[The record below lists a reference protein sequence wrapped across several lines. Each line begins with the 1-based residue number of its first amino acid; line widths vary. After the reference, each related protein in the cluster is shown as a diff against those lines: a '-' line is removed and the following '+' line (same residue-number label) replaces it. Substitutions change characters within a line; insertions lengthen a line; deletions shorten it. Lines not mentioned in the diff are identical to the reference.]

1 MELTG
6 NSASR
11 WEQVS
16 NKIGDIAFETDKQRE
31 QLEKLITELADLTE
45 RIRHNQEALTKLS
58 GVVYKEVF
66 REESKMLNDD
76 SDDST
81 ATNANSSAASVQTTT
96 SEDVKPEQGNP
107 LIAKKRSN
115 QKAIAKSRVRKTA
128 QKPEQIDVVKEVSP
142 EKGQLQLLPKDM
154 QHHEQ

>member
-6 NSASR
+6 NSANR

-31 QLEKLITELADLTE
+31 QLEKLITELVDLAG
-45 RIRHNQEALTKLS
+45 RIRFNQETLTKLS

-76 SDDST
+76 SDESST
-81 ATNANSSAASVQTTT
+81 TLVSLTQTPNATSDARGADRSSKQNKTPKKQVKSTNCHEKQEQSTTT
-96 SEDVKPEQGNP
+96 EEKQLPLLKDEQ
-107 LIAKKRSN
+107 S
-115 QKAIAKSRVRKTA
+115 
-128 QKPEQIDVVKEVSP
+128 
-142 EKGQLQLLPKDM
+142 
-154 QHHEQ
+154 HE

>member
-6 NSASR
+6 NSANR

-16 NKIGDIAFETDKQRE
+16 NKIGDIAFETDKQKE
-31 QLEKLITELADLTE
+31 QLEKLITELVDLAE
-45 RIRHNQEALTKLS
+45 RIRRNQETLTKLS

-81 ATNANSSAASVQTTT
+81 ITSANPSAAPAATT
-96 SEDVKPEQGNP
+96 SEDVKLEQDNP
-107 LIAKKRSN
+107 LTAKKRSN
-115 QKAIAKSRVRKTA
+115 QKAITKSRVRKTA
-128 QKPEQIDVVKEVSP
+128 QKLEQLDIVKEASP
-142 EKGQLQLLPKDM
+142 EKEQLQLPPKDV
-154 QHHEQ
+154 QHHE